1 MTKLKLYE
9 EMKSELLARKAPLVR
24 ERDQL
29 LAAKTRINEIDK
41 ALDAID
47 EEIAEYDAAI
57 EPLLPPT
64 KLQVEEKKLE
74 DTTSTDQVVRNA

>member
-1 MTKLKLYE
+1 MSKLKLYE

-29 LAAKTRINEIDK
+29 SAARTRIAEIDK
-41 ALDAID
+41 LVDVID

-57 EPLLPPT
+57 APLLPPPPPD
-64 KLQVEEKKLE
+64 EKKLE
-74 DTTSTDQVVRNA
+74 DATPATAIVRN